1 MIVRP
6 RIILSLLLLLCAC
19 NGRKAT
25 DTDKAPGFSSADT
38 LQTREYLSSFLQKY
52 PLATLQDIYKGS
64 FQDYF
69 GAAHILTDREAVK
82 AYILQELETM
92 SPDRP
97 VNSYYEPCGWQGR
110 YYRVD
115 LALIKEG
122 KVGIDEFVDMFMESA
137 SGKTPLLTQEW
148 MDEWQMIQA
157 TVRKV
162 APRLKDFSA
171 DSARIAALL
180 QGGEYVVH
188 HTSVFNEHYHPH
200 YRIIRKDLFEQKIL
214 PQIEP

>member
-1 MIVRP
+1 MIVRTW
-6 RIILSLLLLLCAC
+6 IILPLLLLLCAC
-19 NGRKAT
+19 TGHKAT
-25 DTDKAPGFSSADT
+25 DNASGFSSTDT
-38 LQTREYLSSFLQKY
+38 LQTREYLSSFLRNY

-69 GAAHILTDREAVK
+69 GPAHILTDREAVK

-92 SPDRP
+92 SPDRQ
-97 VNSYYEPCGWQGR
+97 VSSYYEPCGRQGR

-122 KVGIDEFVDMFMESA
+122 KMGIDEFVELFMQSA
-137 SGKTPLLTQEW
+137 SGETPSLTQEW

-157 TVRKV
+157 SVRKV
-162 APRLKDFSA
+162 APQLKDFSA
-171 DSARIAALL
+171 DSVRIATLL

-188 HTSVFNEHYHPH
+188 HTSVFTEHYHPH
-200 YRIIRKDLFEQKIL
+200 YRIIRKELFEQKIL